1 MPRLKDTSDPELGC
15 SINRGTRKVK
25 KTNINKDVQSWTK
38 VNWVLGTNMDRDQKK
53 KKLLAAK
60 RLFIAREITNDS
72 WDELANG
79 ISKLIPKKQRKASD
93 LNAENMKKWVRQ
105 DRGMP
110 LKWLTPILR
119 YYNVAGKEW
128 VFTDERLSTKNFKEI
143 IYNPDLADQLMPE
156 RETDTF
162 TQQTPKENERP
173 SFQDGT
179 NPVMADKK
187 TQYQE
192 PIEDITGIEEE
203 IIHNPDLAD
212 QLMPERETDTFTQ
225 QSPKENERPSFQD
238 GTNPVMADKKT
249 QYQEPI
255 EDITGIE
262 EEKSVNNYPSVGR
275 SDESQTFLSE
285 EQDTAICLSNRVF
298 NNLKELVYKEGI
310 EKGEPFHD
318 TFSKELNKLP
328 LGQPQRKMLN
338 EVEEYFKA
346 RSLLSPHV
354 AGELRLVR
362 TDLIIKK
369 PGSLIKGVFKT

>member
-15 SINRGTRKVK
+15 SLNRGTINVK
-25 KTNINKDVQSWTK
+25 RTYINKDLQSWTK
-38 VNWVLGTNMDRDQKK
+38 VNWVLGTNMDKDQKK

-72 WDELANG
+72 WDELAIG
-79 ISKLIPKKQRKASD
+79 ISKLIPKKQLKASD
-93 LNAENMKKWVRQ
+93 LNAENMKKWVRP

-110 LKWLTPILR
+110 LKWLDHILR
-119 YYNVAGKEW
+119 YYKVAGKEW
-128 VFTDERLSTKNFKEI
+128 VFTDERLSPENFK
-143 IYNPDLADQLMPE
+143 
-156 RETDTF
+156 
-162 TQQTPKENERP
+162 
-173 SFQDGT
+173 
-179 NPVMADKK
+179 
-187 TQYQE
+187 
-192 PIEDITGIEEE
+192 E

-212 QLMPERETDTFTQ
+212 QLRPEREMDTFTR
-225 QSPKENERPSFQD
+225 QSPKENERSSFQD

-262 EEKSVNNYPSVGR
+262 EEKSVNNYPLVGR

-285 EQDTAICLSNRVF
+285 GQDAAICLINRVF

-318 TFSKELNKLP
+318 TFSRELNKLP

-346 RSLLSPHV
+346 RSLLSSHV